1 MSSQQELAD
10 ELARD
15 TLEIIE
21 ITGDQDL
28 IRQVSEL
35 LATSSTVAQGAFLSS
50 VRLRLAVNRARAFLK
65 EKRAALGKE

>member
-28 IRQVSEL
+28 IHQVSEL
-35 LATSSTVAQGAFLSS
+35 LATSSTVAQEAFLSS

-65 EKRAALGKE
+65 EKRAELGKK